1 MSRLCLKASRLVA
14 HMHSVAIRK
23 GAAAWL
29 VEASTDETT
38 VRCHGTFACPFA
50 YLLACALSLLRCQLL
65 LTKLLLLLFSDLVGR
80 ARLQGLLEWD
90 C

>member
-14 HMHSVAIRK
+14 HMHSVAIWK
-23 GAAAWL
+23 GASGWP
-29 VEASTDETT
+29 VEASTDDTT

-50 YLLACALSLLRCQLL
+50 SLLACAFALLCCQLL

-80 ARLQGLLEWD
+80 VWLQSLLEWD